1 MDLTAVIKKVP
12 EGYIAWVEEGP
23 GANSQGDTREEAYE
37 NLKEAVRLVFQ
48 ANRELSEKN
57 LQDKKVIRQP
67 LSTAAL

>member
-1 MDLTAVIKKVP
+1 MDLTAVIKEVP
-12 EGYIAWVEEGP
+12 EGYIAWVEEVP

-57 LQDKKVIRQP
+57 LQDKQVIRQP